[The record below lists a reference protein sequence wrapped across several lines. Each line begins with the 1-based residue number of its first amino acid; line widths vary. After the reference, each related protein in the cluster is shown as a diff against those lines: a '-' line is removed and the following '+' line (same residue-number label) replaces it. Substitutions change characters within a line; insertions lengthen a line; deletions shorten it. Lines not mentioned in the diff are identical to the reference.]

1 MTPER
6 QRLLELAMESL
17 VIKKKQ
23 IDDEIALLTHEMRAV
38 KKGRP
43 KVAVKKAAPKKRSRF
58 TKAERS
64 KRSKRMK
71 AYWENWRK
79 QKAAESKRR

>member
-17 VIKKKQ
+17 LLKKKL
-23 IDDEIALLTHEMRAV
+23 IEDEIASLTQELGKKSAV
-38 KKGRP
+38 GEKKTA
-43 KVAVKKAAPKKRSRF
+43 AVKAAPRKRFSQS
-58 TKAERS
+58 ERK

-79 QKAAESKRR
+79 QKAAAQAE

>member
-17 VIKKKQ
+17 VIKKQQ
-23 IDDEIALLTHEMRAV
+23 IDAEIALVTSEMRGGRNGRV
-38 KKGRP
+38 KR
-43 KVAVKKAAPKKRSRF
+43 VAKAAAPEKRSRF
-58 TKAERS
+58 TRTERS

-79 QKAAESKRR
+79 QKAAENK

>member
-17 VIKKKQ
+17 VSKRKQ
-23 IDDEIALLTHEMRAV
+23 LDEEIAQLTRELG
-38 KKGRP
+38 KPGNG
-43 KVAVKKAAPKKRSRF
+43 KAAAKKTAPAKRF
-58 TKAERS
+58 SQAERS

-79 QKAAESKRR
+79 QKAAAESK

>member
-17 VIKKKQ
+17 VSKRKQ
-23 IDDEIALLTHEMRAV
+23 LDEEIAQLTRELGKPGNGKAKPAA
-38 KKGRP
+38 KKT
-43 KVAVKKAAPKKRSRF
+43 APAKRFSQ
-58 TKAERS
+58 AERS

-79 QKAAESKRR
+79 QKAAAESK

>member
-6 QRLLELAMESL
+6 RRLLELAMESL
-17 VIKKKQ
+17 VIKKQQ
-23 IDDEIALLTHEMRAV
+23 IDAEIALITGELGGARNGRSKRVAKAV
-38 KKGRP
+38 AR
-43 KVAVKKAAPKKRSRF
+43 KRSRL
-58 TKAERS
+58 TRAERS

-79 QKAAESKRR
+79 QKAAENK